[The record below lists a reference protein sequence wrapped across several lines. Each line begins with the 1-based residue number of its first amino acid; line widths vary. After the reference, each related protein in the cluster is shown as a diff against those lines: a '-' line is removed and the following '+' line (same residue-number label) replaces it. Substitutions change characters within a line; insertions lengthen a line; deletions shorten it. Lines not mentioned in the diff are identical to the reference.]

1 MTKQEFQLAN
11 QIDTSKPFEQDQS
24 KRLIPVPEE
33 LKQFGNFYDPLC
45 GSFHNN
51 KE

>member
-1 MTKQEFQLAN
+1 MTKIEFQTAN
-11 QIDTSKPFEQDQS
+11 QIDTSKPFEQEQS

-33 LKQFGNFYDPLC
+33 LKEHGNFYDPLC
-45 GSFHNN
+45 GSFHIS